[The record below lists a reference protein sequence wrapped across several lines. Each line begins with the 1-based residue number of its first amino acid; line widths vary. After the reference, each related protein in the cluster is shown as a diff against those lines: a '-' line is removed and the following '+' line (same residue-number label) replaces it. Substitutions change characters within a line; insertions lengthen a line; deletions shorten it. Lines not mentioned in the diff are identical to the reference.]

1 MTASQ
6 AFRADLDV
14 ARQLAILACDIALH
28 YFHRGV
34 SADTKPDGTPVTV
47 ADREIE
53 QTLLGALTRF
63 RPEDAVLGE
72 EFGARGASSRRWVL
86 DPIDGTSN
94 FVSGNSQ
101 WGTHVALEVDERIV
115 LGVIT
120 RPAQGL
126 SWWACRGCGAYRS
139 EIAPGSTDVRLH
151 VSTRAELS
159 ASRVTVWTNES
170 DPVLDRLR
178 RQTQWVEPSLDA
190 ILRLAEGGLEAVIDR
205 SGKPWDHAPA
215 VVLVEE
221 AGGTFSDSSGG
232 HRVDRGEGRFSNGLI
247 HAELNALLERSQ
259 RMNVPF
265 TS

>member
-1 MTASQ
+1 MVVDQT
-6 AFRADLDV
+6 FRADLDV
-14 ARQLAILACDIALH
+14 ARQLTTLARDIALH

-34 SADTKPDGTPVTV
+34 SAHTKPDGTPVTV

-53 QTLLGALTRF
+53 QTLVEALTRI

-72 EFGARGASSRRWVL
+72 EFGARGASSRRWLL

-101 WGTHVALEVDERIV
+101 WGTHVALEVDEHIV

-126 SWWACRGCGAYRS
+126 SWWACRGCGAYCS

-151 VSTRAELS
+151 VSTRAELG
-159 ASRVTVWTNES
+159 ASRVTVWTNEG

-178 RQTQWVEPSLDA
+178 HRTQWVEPSLDA

-205 SGKPWDHAPA
+205 GGKPWDHAPA

-221 AGGTFSDSSGG
+221 AGGRFSDSLGG
-232 HRVDRGEGRFSNGLI
+232 HRVDIGEGRFSNGLI
-247 HAELNALLERSQ
+247 HGALDALLNHGRPCSLL
-259 RMNVPF
+259 
-265 TS
+265 

>member
-1 MTASQ
+1 MNIDRP
-6 AFRADLDV
+6 FRAELDI
-14 ARQLAILACDIALH
+14 ARQLAVLASEIALH

-47 ADREIE
+47 ADRDIE
-53 QTLLGALTRF
+53 QKLLQALTRF

-72 EFGARGASSRRWVL
+72 ELGARGSSPRRWLL

-94 FVSGNSQ
+94 FVCGDSQ
-101 WGTHVALEVDERIV
+101 WGTHVALEVEQHIV

-139 EIAPGSTDVRLH
+139 EICPGSTDVRLH

-159 ASRVTVWTNES
+159 ESRVTVWTNKVE
-170 DPVLDRLR
+170 PVLDSLR
-178 RQTQWVEPSLDA
+178 RQAQWVEPKLDA
-190 ILRLAEGGLEAVIDR
+190 ILHLAEGRLEAVIDGN
-205 SGKPWDHAPA
+205 GKPWDHAPA

-221 AGGTFSDSSGG
+221 AGGMFSDSLGG
-232 HRVDRGEGRFSNGLI
+232 HSVYLGEGRFTNGLI
-247 HAELNALLERSQ
+247 HRELDAFLA
-259 RMNVPF
+259 
-265 TS
+265 T

>member
-1 MTASQ
+1 MTADQ
-6 AFRADLDV
+6 TFRAE
-14 ARQLAILACDIALH
+14 LAIARRLAVVASEIALH

-34 SADTKPDGTPVTV
+34 SADTKSDGTPVTV

-53 QTLLGALTRF
+53 QTLVEALTRF

-72 EFGARGASSRRWVL
+72 EFGARGASSRRWLL

-101 WGTHVALEVDERIV
+101 WGTHVALELDEHIV

-120 RPAQGL
+120 RPARGL

-139 EIAPGSTDVRLH
+139 ESAPGSTDVRLH
-151 VSTRAELS
+151 VSTQAELR
-159 ASRVTVWTNES
+159 ASRVTVWTNEI
-170 DPVLDRLR
+170 DPMLDRLR
-178 RQTQWVEPSLDA
+178 RQAQWVEPSLDA

-221 AGGTFSDSSGG
+221 AGGTFSDSFGG
-232 HRVDRGEGRFSNGLI
+232 HRLDCGEGRFSNGLI
-247 HAELNALLERSQ
+247 HAELGALLANRQQATED
-259 RMNVPF
+259 
-265 TS
+265 